1 MCACVRARAR
11 VCVRACVRACVR
23 VCVCVFCVCMCVCGG
38 VGCGGGGVICSIRG
52 TCPEHAHARTHIFDP
67 ILIYGI
73 QSQPMIHLFL
83 NSSGIYQSSF
93 DEGGKMCA
101 PPKNKNKKTTTTH
114 THTHTPKTHTHKKE
128 HTQER
133 TLRLCSSGRGEYLLE
148 RGARAEAV
156 LSD

>member
-1 MCACVRARAR
+1 MCVRVRACARAR
-11 VCVRACVRACVR
+11 VRACVRACVR
-23 VCVCVFCVCMCVCGG
+23 VCVFCVCMCVCGG
-38 VGCGGGGVICSIRG
+38 VGCGGGDVICSIRG
-52 TCPEHAHARTHIFDP
+52 ACPEQAHARTHIFDP

-93 DEGGKMCA
+93 DEGRKMCA
-101 PPKNKNKKTTTTH
+101 PQKKQQQQQHTH
-114 THTHTPKTHTHKKE
+114 THTHTKKKK
-128 HTQER
+128 QER